1 MDHKIT
7 HQTRQFPMKITDY
20 YKHLNNMAGAVQLS
34 LQLNEILDT
43 IISEVMIALNV
54 SAAEIFLYEKTNHLL
69 TLKSQ
74 RGLSPEMAG
83 CTFLQQGEGLAGS
96 VAAKKEPLFITEL
109 DAESGIPAK
118 IIRKDNLVAYAG
130 VPLSSKGALVG
141 VLGLYT
147 RSERSFNM
155 EEQQLLLEMG
165 EIAGQAIQNGL
176 HYQEA
181 SLRAQRFIAVSRAI
195 TVTQK
200 IDSLDTVLENL
211 TKVVVQSLGFD
222 GAWIGLVNEDH
233 EIEGRAGFGIGLKS
247 KSIHLK
253 YPLNSRS
260 KNPVTQCLVLR
271 EPLVFQFQQDVSDAD
286 FRRWLADMK
295 IQSLGLVPIISGK
308 RDLGVMAAYYC
319 HDQSF
324 DDGGLKALRSVAE
337 QSAIAIENSRLY
349 EQTKQSEDRYRIL
362 FESAGPSLVII
373 DQNQTFQLVNCAFEA
388 LCGYN
393 REDLIGKRTLDLFVP
408 SLKEKF
414 DATIPGHF
422 ETEFRDRNELI
433 KQIHLTSTP
442 IPGMNHM
449 LISLVDMTIQRELE
463 RRLYRSEELA
473 ALGELSAGIAHEIR
487 NPLVAIKTS
496 VGLLQDE
503 SALSEEGHQLL
514 EVVAEETDQMAAI
527 VEDFLQFARPKPPSL
542 EEVNLN
548 QVLRDVV
555 KRYREVKQK
564 KTVQWSE
571 NMDEKLPLLW
581 IDRYQIQQVI
591 TNLILNS
598 LDALEQGGRLEIDSF
613 LEEGELSRVCF
624 SVTDTGLG
632 IQPECIHK
640 IFQPFFSTKQK
651 GTGMGLAICRR
662 IIDQHGGEIRVE
674 SRAGEKTTFT
684 VLLPVQIQQ

>member
-1 MDHKIT
+1 
-7 HQTRQFPMKITDY
+7 MKIADY
-20 YKHLNNMAGAVQLS
+20 YKHLNNMAAAVQQS
-34 LQLNEILDT
+34 LQLNEIVDA
-43 IISEVMIALNV
+43 IIQEVMTALEV
-54 SAAEIFLYEKTNHLL
+54 PAAEIFLFEKTNQLL
-69 TLKSQ
+69 TIKAQ

-83 CTFLQQGEGLAGS
+83 CTFLRQGEGLGGR
-96 VAAKKEPLFITEL
+96 VAAKKEPLFIQEL
-109 DAESGIPAK
+109 DPDSGIPAE
-118 IIRKDNLVAYAG
+118 IIRKENLVSYAG
-130 VPLSSKGALVG
+130 IPLMSKEVLVG

-147 RSERSFNM
+147 RSDRTFTM
-155 EEQQLLLEMG
+155 EEQQLLLEIG
-165 EIAGQAIQNGL
+165 EIAGQAIKNGL

-181 SLRAQRFIAVSRAI
+181 SLRAQRFVAVSRAI

-247 KSIHLK
+247 KSVQLK
-253 YPLNSRS
+253 YSVNSKS

-271 EPLVFQFQQDVSDAD
+271 EPLVFQFQQDVSDED

-308 RDLGVMAAYYC
+308 RNLGVMAAYYC

-349 EQTKQSEDRYRIL
+349 EQTKQSEDRYRNL
-362 FESAGPSLVII
+362 FESAGPSLAII
-373 DQNQTFQLVNCAFEA
+373 DQNQTFQLVNCAFES
-388 LCGYN
+388 LCGYK
-393 REDLIGKRTLDLFVP
+393 RKDLIGKRTLKLFIP
-408 SLKEKF
+408 SLRENF
-414 DATIPGHF
+414 NAMIPGHI
-422 ETEFRDRNELI
+422 ETEFHDRNKQA
-433 KQIHLTSTP
+433 KQIHLTSAT
-442 IPGMNHM
+442 IPGTNHI
-449 LISLVDMTIQRELE
+449 LVSLVDMTTQRELE

-503 SALSEEGHQLL
+503 SELSEEGHQLL

-527 VEDFLQFARPKPPSL
+527 VEDFLQFARPKPPTF

-548 QVLRDVV
+548 RLLRDVM
-555 KRYREVKQK
+555 KRYREVKQEK
-564 KTVQWSE
+564 EVQWIES
-571 NMDEKLPLLW
+571 MDEKLPSLW

-591 TNLILNS
+591 TNLILNG
-598 LDALEQGGRLEIDSF
+598 LDALEQSGSLEIRSF
-613 LEEGELSRVCF
+613 REECDPLRICF

-632 IQPECIHK
+632 IQPECLHK

-662 IIDQHGGEIRVE
+662 IIDQHEGEIRVE
-674 SRAGEKTTFT
+674 SIAGKKTIFT
-684 VLLPVQIQQ
+684 VLLPIRARKPG